1 MLSKL
6 GIRTFLKI
14 LFPLFLL
21 FLNFSCESR
30 DALVGSYSGLE
41 EESHP
46 YTQAEIKLKEDGF
59 GLWRVADEEV
69 SFRWNRMGNEIRLH
83 TKDGGVIIGEIKGG
97 NLKITLPGTKS
108 MSFKK
113 RGLP

>member
-6 GIRTFLKI
+6 GIKTFLWL
-14 LFPLFLL
+14 LFPGFLL
-21 FLNFSCESR
+21 FLTLSCESK
-30 DALVGSYSGLE
+30 DAFVGSYSGLE
-41 EESHP
+41 EGSQQ
-46 YTQAEIKLKEDGF
+46 YAQANIELKEDGY

-69 SFRWNRMGNEIRLH
+69 SFRWDCKGNEIRLH
-83 TKDGGVIIGEIKGG
+83 TKEGGVIIGEIKEG

>member
-6 GIRTFLKI
+6 GIKIFLKL
-14 LFPLFLL
+14 LFPLFLI
-21 FLNFSCESR
+21 FLNLSCESR
-30 DALVGSYSGLE
+30 EALVGSYTGLE
-41 EESHP
+41 EEARQP
-46 YTQAEIKLKEDGF
+46 AQAEIKLKEDGF
-59 GLWRVADEEV
+59 GLWRVGDEEV
-69 SFRWNRMGNEIRLH
+69 SFRWNRTGNEIRLH
-83 TKDGGVIIGEIKGG
+83 TKEGGVIIGEIKGG

>member
-6 GIRTFLKI
+6 GIKTL
-14 LFPLFLL
+14 LWLLSTGFLL
-21 FLNFSCESR
+21 FLNLSCESR
-30 DALVGSYSGLE
+30 DAFVGSYSGLGE
-41 EESHP
+41 GP
-46 YTQAEIKLKEDGF
+46 QQYAQAEIKLKEDGY

-69 SFRWNRMGNEIRLH
+69 SFRWDCRGNEIRLH
-83 TKDGGVIIGEIKGG
+83 TKEGGVIIGEIKGG

-113 RGLP
+113 RGVP

>member
-1 MLSKL
+1 MLLKS
-6 GIRTFLKI
+6 GIKTFLRL
-14 LFPLFLL
+14 LFPGFLL
-21 FLNFSCESR
+21 FLNLSCESR

-41 EESHP
+41 EESP
-46 YTQAEIKLKEDGF
+46 LYAKAEIKLKEDGL

-69 SFRWNRMGNEIRLH
+69 SFRWNRKGNEIRLH
-83 TKDGGVIIGEIKGG
+83 TKEGGVIIGEITEG

-108 MSFKK
+108 LSFQK